1 MARTECLHLHLISY
15 QLKTKVQPRFSCV
28 PFLEMCT
35 SWLLQ
40 FNISNEMEMS
50 EGVCFIAVL

>member
-1 MARTECLHLHLISY
+1 MSDGQNRMPTFN
-15 QLKTKVQPRFSCV
+15 QLSVKDYSLRFSCV

-40 FNISNEMEMS
+40 FNISNKMEMS
-50 EGVCFIAVL
+50 EGICFIAVF